1 MIANRQIYA
10 IIAVLLP
17 LLFSC
22 ASASG
27 DRSEK
32 STPRGEIQQE
42 PLQLSNAPLPSA
54 ESVLQAATR
63 FYGAQRS
70 GTTDNWL
77 IAQYPEEKRIACFD
91 RDGESLR
98 PGLDLSGGWHDAGD
112 YLKFTLTTAWSA
124 YALLKAYDAFPQ
136 SHADLYDRGY
146 GAPNGIPDILD
157 EVKWATDYL
166 LKAHLDSATLV
177 TQIGDKSD
185 HENGTTCPT
194 MSRYAAVERG
204 GQPRKV
210 WFGDSSDD
218 PSRVKADVLG
228 ITAAALALM
237 GVVYEEF
244 DLEYADRCITHAL
257 QLYATAKAR
266 PGNTLEPPGQSFY
279 QDNSFLDDLLC
290 GAVELYRATSDR
302 RFLKRQF
309 GKRTARRP
317 RLGLEGLSTATL
329 PPSLAIVGEE
339 GRRAALPDWGKAISR
354 YFTNVSKEELT
365 RGLAYFNDW
374 GSLRL
379 ALNSAF
385 SAALYST
392 VTGDTTA
399 TDFALKQLDW
409 VLGNNGY
416 NRSFVVGMG
425 HNPPTAPHHKN
436 GFGKDRWAT
445 ERDQPLLQL
454 NRRSCRRTSPQDY
467 KRNGPLP
474 AGIPR
479 HHDRLHHQRSCDRL
493 QCRIGRNDRLQGL
506 AHTAL
511 ITPKSGKSARNC
523 SFSTSRRG
531 CRRFPSRR
539 S

>member
-32 STPRGEIQQE
+32 STPRGELQQE

-302 RFLKRQF
+302 RFLEEAISASEQ
-309 GKRTARRP
+309 
-317 RLGLEGLSTATL
+317 LGDHGWVVEWAQHSDLCRH
-329 PPSLAIVGEE
+329 SLAIVGEE

-354 YFTNVSKEELT
+354 YFTKVSKEELT

-445 ERDQPLLQL
+445 ERDQPLYSLTGALVGGPHL
-454 NRRSCRRTSPQDY
+454 NDY
-467 KRNGPLP
+467 KSEW
-474 AGIPR
+474 
-479 HHDRLHHQRSCDRL
+479 LHSPPGYRD
-493 QCRIGRNDRLQGL
+493 IMTDYITNEVAIDYNVGL
-506 AHTAL
+506 VGMTAYKVWL
-511 ITPKSGKSARNC
+511 TQP
-523 SFSTSRRG
+523 
-531 CRRFPSRR
+531 
-539 S
+539 